1 MDKINQFSSFK
12 SGNNQKRMSNSPY
25 DNLKRSYYDYIE
37 QTNKSDFANSP
48 RRYVVEL
55 TFVKN
60 LIANIPEDKKD
71 IETERWKKREQEIH
85 EKLLEWGIKMD

>member
-1 MDKINQFSSFK
+1 MDITNNFNHYNQQNN
-12 SGNNQKRMSNSPY
+12 SGLSNNSPY
-25 DNLKRSYYDYIE
+25 DRLKRAYADYIN
-37 QTNKSDFANSP
+37 QTNKSDFAKSP

>member
-48 RRYVVEL
+48 RRYIVEL
-55 TFVKN
+55 SFIKN
-60 LIANIPEDKKD
+60 LKSGYLPDFFVFQLSLHGFIGFLTQQP
-71 IETERWKKREQEIH
+71 H
-85 EKLLEWGIKMD
+85 

>member
-48 RRYVVEL
+48 RRYIVEL
-55 TFVKN
+55 SFIKN
-60 LIANIPEDKKD
+60 LKD
-71 IETERWKKREQEIH
+71 LAQQNKNKDECEKWNKREMEIRDN
-85 EKLLEWGIKMD
+85 LLQWGIKID